1 MSKRQSWTID
11 PDLDEIDLEPEDF
24 ASSIPLKKV
33 PFGDVFE
40 ASRAGDVDR
49 LRNLLES
56 GVNVN
61 ARDKWDSVALY
72 YACLAG
78 HLDAARMLLESGA
91 ICSEHT
97 FDGDRCHYSALNLKV
112 RKLLKAFEARPPP
125 LGPLQAALRE
135 TFLGCWANRAYLE
148 QSDNQSPI
156 TGNLS
161 NGVSSSSHFPAD
173 VVFYVQG
180 RPIEAHRVIL
190 SAWSPFFKRK
200 FETDWKDRKEV
211 RLSREKLSY
220 PALYSLFHFFYSDR
234 LEIAVDDMEDLVRIC
249 KVCKC
254 ESLQRIVEKE
264 LIHQK
269 YAEYKALRDL
279 DNSQKRFILQ
289 GLSLPKEDR
298 LPAALHRILRISIL
312 SSTREQNPDCAYD
325 NLVSCLGAMQMSEF
339 ESDLAD
345 VCVRVGKKVFQCH
358 QVVLASRSEYFKA
371 RLSRIKDFLEG
382 KDGLPYHALPCLE
395 EHDLS
400 MEVFE
405 KMIEYMY
412 TDGLKDIDP
421 DQAEEMFDAASRYL
435 LFPLKRA
442 VADVLLPQLEM
453 VAPAE
458 LCRWLILSD
467 MYGVLKIREY
477 CLDVIACNF
486 ESFAETPEFRAML
499 LTLPPPS
506 GDSSLRTTAPSAP
519 GAGVN
524 TDQGNLL
531 DDLREKWLEAEA
543 AELDKRDE
551 SALLFDKRLEMLM
564 LVAEKEKHVALSD
577 DKSYE

>member
-1 MSKRQSWTID
+1 MS
-11 PDLDEIDLEPEDF
+11 DLDGIDLEPEDF
-24 ASSIPLKKV
+24 HSSLPLKKV
-33 PFGDVFE
+33 PYGDVFE

-49 LRNLLES
+49 LKNLLDS

-61 ARDKWDSVALY
+61 ARDRWDSAALY

-78 HLDAARMLLESGA
+78 HLDAARMLLEAGA

-97 FDGDRCHYSALNLKV
+97 FDGDRCHYAALNLKV

-125 LGPLQAALRE
+125 LAPLQAAMRE
-135 TFLGCWANRAYLE
+135 VFLGCAANRGYYE
-148 QSDNQSPI
+148 QLDGQSQYA
-156 TGNLS
+156 GDLS
-161 NGVSSSSHFPAD
+161 NGESSSSHFPPD
-173 VVFYVQG
+173 VIFYVQG

-190 SAWSPFFKRK
+190 SVRSPFLKKK
-200 FETDWKDRKEV
+200 FETDWRERKEI
-211 RLSREKLSY
+211 RFSRENLSY

-254 ESLQRIVEKE
+254 ESLQRVLEKE

-269 YAEYKALRDL
+269 YAEYKALRDV

-289 GLSLPKEDR
+289 GLSLTEEDR
-298 LPAALHRILRISIL
+298 LPSALHRILQISL
-312 SSTREQNPDCAYD
+312 ANSTKEHGLHTGVGS
-325 NLVSCLGAMQMSEF
+325 LVHRVGSMQMSDVE
-339 ESDLAD
+339 DDHAD
-345 VCVRVGKKVFQCH
+345 VCIRVDDKMFRCH

-371 RLSRIKDFLEG
+371 RLSRMKDFLEG
-382 KDGLPYHALPCLE
+382 KDGLPDYTLPCLE
-395 EHDLS
+395 EQDLT
-400 MEVFE
+400 MEAFE

-412 TDGLKDIDP
+412 TDGLEGIDP
-421 DQAEEMFDAASRYL
+421 NQAEEMFDAASRYL

-442 VADVLLPQLEM
+442 VADALLPHLEM
-453 VAPAE
+453 VPPAE
-458 LCRWLILSD
+458 LCHWLTLSD
-467 MYGVLKIREY
+467 IYGVLKIREY
-477 CLDVIACNF
+477 CLDVMAVNF
-486 ESFAETPEFRAML
+486 ETFADTPEFRAML

-506 GDSSLRTTAPSAP
+506 GDSSFRTTVPSAP
-519 GAGVN
+519 GAEVN
-524 TDQGNLL
+524 TDEGNIL

-564 LVAEKEKHVALSD
+564 VVAEQEKGGGHD
-577 DKSYE
+577 NDTEE

>member
-1 MSKRQSWTID
+1 MSDRQQWTID
-11 PDLDEIDLEPEDF
+11 SDLDGIDLDPEDF
-24 ASSIPLKKV
+24 KASVPLKKV
-33 PFGDVFE
+33 PTGDVFE
-40 ASRAGDVDR
+40 ASRAGDVER
-49 LRNLLES
+49 LRYLLES

-61 ARDKWDSVALY
+61 ARDQWDSVALY

-97 FDGDRCHYSALNLKV
+97 FDGDRCHYASLNLKV

-135 TFLGCWANRAYLE
+135 TFLGSRANRTYFE
-148 QSDNQSPI
+148 QSDNL
-156 TGNLS
+156 THFHGTLS
-161 NGVSSSSHFPAD
+161 NDTSTSCQFPPD
-173 VVFYVQG
+173 VVFFVQG

-190 SAWSPFFKRK
+190 SARSAFYMKK
-200 FETDWKDRKEV
+200 FESDWRNRREV
-211 RLSREKLSY
+211 RFSSGKLSY

-234 LEIAVDDMEDLVRIC
+234 LEVAVDDMEDLIRIC

-254 ESLQRIVEKE
+254 EELQKALGKE

-269 YAEYKALRDL
+269 YADYKSLRDE

-289 GLSLPKEDR
+289 GLSLPEEDR
-298 LPAALHRILRISIL
+298 LPAALYRILQCSLAKSR
-312 SSTREQNPDCAYD
+312 REENLE
-325 NLVSCLGAMQMSEF
+325 NGTEELVSGVRALLMSDF
-339 ESDLAD
+339 GDDLAD
-345 VCVRVGKKVFQCH
+345 ICIRVDGKIFRCH
-358 QVVLASRSEYFKA
+358 QVILASRSEYFKA
-371 RLSRIKDFLEG
+371 RLSRMTEFLEG
-382 KDGLPYHALPCLE
+382 TNRLPGDTLPCLE

-400 MEVFE
+400 TEAFE

-421 DQAEEMFDAASRYL
+421 NQAEEMFDAASRYL

-442 VADVLLPQLEM
+442 VADALLPHLEM
-453 VAPAE
+453 VSPAE
-458 LCRWLILSD
+458 LCQWLMLSD
-467 MYGVLKIREY
+467 MYSVLKIREY
-477 CLDVIACNF
+477 CLDIISCNF
-486 ESFAETPEFRAML
+486 ETFADTREFRAML
-499 LTLPPPS
+499 LELPPPS
-506 GDSSLRTTAPSAP
+506 GDSSLRTTLPSAP

-524 TDQGNLL
+524 TDQGNIL

-551 SALLFDKRLEMLM
+551 SAALFDQRLEMLI
-564 LVAEKEKHVALSD
+564 LVAQQENTGNDTD
-577 DKSYE
+577 DP